1 MDAYYDDL
9 ETRTAEARA
18 ESLRECLPAL
28 IATAMALPGY
38 AESLAR
44 VQPAKVTAVEDLA
57 ALPVLRH
64 RVQLAPEVAIGGQD
78 VDEILKGLVESV
90 PAPRQ

>member
-1 MDAYYDDL
+1 VALGAGTRGAIALVRIGKAVAVLHGRSFVTPDDIK
-9 ETRTAEARA
+9 A
-18 ESLRECLPAL
+18 
-28 IATAMALPGY
+28 
-38 AESLAR
+38 
-44 VQPAKVTAVEDLA
+44 A

-78 VDEILKGLVESV
+78 IDNILRGLVDSV